1 MRLKPDDG
9 GWGPTPKL
17 PLHPLEK
24 QKKTKTSN
32 FTSFAVKKKNLQKW
46 FKRCFLEN
54 LHGVVLLTWREQFK
68 FDMERKKLLR
78 RKIGFFHFYQKMFGG
93 YEWGKKNHLNLSLYS
108 TQIHLKALF

>member
-1 MRLKPDDG
+1 MMG
-9 GWGPTPKL
+9 FHPKHS
-17 PLHPLEK
+17 LHPLEI
-24 QKKTKTSN
+24 QKTEN
-32 FTSFAVKKKNLQKW
+32 EQVYVVCRKKENLQKW

-93 YEWGKKNHLNLSLYS
+93 YEWGKKNHLNLCLYS

>member
-1 MRLKPDDG
+1 MMGFHPQTFAASPRNTKKP
-9 GWGPTPKL
+9 
-17 PLHPLEK
+17 
-24 QKKTKTSN
+24 KTSN

-93 YEWGKKNHLNLSLYS
+93 YEWGKKKHLNLY
-108 TQIHLKALF
+108 TCIQHKYI